1 MKNLV
6 LVLALSITGLV
17 AAQKVSNRVSKDK
30 QIENIVEGFRFKNW
44 NKNGIR
50 EIVIEKCRKTLKE
63 NGLDILK
70 PGYAQ
75 VDAAFTDT
83 DNCDM
88 ESLLKGECPN
98 YDLEDDEYIRYSWR
112 IEREGKRWD
121 LVTLQI
127 EKYGIKYR
135 IYETK
140 D

>member
-6 LVLALSITGLV
+6 LVLALSITGMV

-30 QIENIVEGFRFKNW
+30 QIENIVEGFEFKDW
-44 NKNGIR
+44 NRNGIR
-50 EIVIEKCRKTLKE
+50 EFVIEKCRKTLKE

-88 ESLLKGECPN
+88 ESLLKGQCSN
-98 YDLEDDEYIRYSWR
+98 YNLEDDEYIRYSWR
-112 IEREGKRWD
+112 IERGGKRWD

-135 IYETK
+135 IYETE

>member
-17 AAQKVSNRVSKDK
+17 AAQKVSNKK
-30 QIENIVEGFRFKNW
+30 QIQNIVQWFEVEDW
-44 NKNGIR
+44 NRNGIR
-50 EIVIEKCRKTLKE
+50 EFVIEKCRKTLKE

-98 YDLEDDEYIRYSWR
+98 YNLEDDEHIRYSWR
-112 IEREGKRWD
+112 IERGGKRWD

>member
-17 AAQKVSNRVSKDK
+17 AAQKVSNKK
-30 QIENIVEGFRFKNW
+30 QIENIVQWYEVEDW
-44 NKNGIR
+44 NRNGIR
-50 EIVIEKCRKTLKE
+50 EFVIEKCSKTLKE

-70 PGYAQ
+70 PGYVQ

-88 ESLLKGECPN
+88 ESLLKGKCPN
-98 YDLEDDEYIRYSWR
+98 YTLEDDEYIRYSWR
-112 IEREGKRWD
+112 IERGGKRWD